1 MKNYAQ
7 SILNKFNEMNL
18 QKPKRASLIAFV
30 SIAIACG
37 IVNIL
42 TASIPWALFVIV
54 FERLVWK
61 LIFCKRLF
69 ENSLPNRILVFS
81 LGISFFL
88 ISLMIVLYESPGA
101 MVAIPLVCCGLQL
114 GVAILYLF
122 QYRKNAVL
130 SPVYLL
136 DSLVVHLFSLII
148 GVSVNSYAVI
158 MVSIAAIMF
167 IVPVLILMQDEII
180 SESRKR
186 LHMC

>member
-1 MKNYAQ
+1 M
-7 SILNKFNEMNL
+7 NKFNEMNL
-18 QKPKRASLIAFV
+18 QEPKTASLIAFV

-37 IVNIL
+37 VVNIL
-42 TASIPWALFVIV
+42 TSSIPWALFVIG

-61 LIFCKRLF
+61 LIFSKRLF
-69 ENSLPNRILVFS
+69 EDSLPNKILAFAF
-81 LGISFFL
+81 GISIFL
-88 ISLMIVLYESPGA
+88 INLMILLYESPGV
-101 MVAIPLVCCGLQL
+101 MVALPLVCCGLQL
-114 GVAILYLF
+114 GVATLYLL

-136 DSLVVHLFSLII
+136 ESLLVHLFCLII
-148 GVSVNSYAVI
+148 GISVNSYAVI

>member
-1 MKNYAQ
+1 
-7 SILNKFNEMNL
+7 MNL
-18 QKPKRASLIAFV
+18 QEPKTASLIAFV
-30 SIAIACG
+30 FIAIACG
-37 IVNIL
+37 IVNIF
-42 TASIPWALFVIV
+42 TSSIPWALFVIG

-69 ENSLPNRILVFS
+69 ENSLSNRILVFA
-81 LGISFFL
+81 LEISVFL
-88 ISLMIVLYESPGA
+88 VNLMILLYKLPGA

-114 GVAILYLF
+114 GGAMLYLF

-136 DSLVVHLFSLII
+136 DSLVVHLFCLII
-148 GVSVNSYAVI
+148 GISVNSYAVI